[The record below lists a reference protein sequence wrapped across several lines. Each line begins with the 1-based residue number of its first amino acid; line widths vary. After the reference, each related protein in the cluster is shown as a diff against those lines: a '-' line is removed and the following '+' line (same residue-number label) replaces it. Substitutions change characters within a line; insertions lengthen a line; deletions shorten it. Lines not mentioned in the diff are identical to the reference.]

1 MDYCK
6 ITSMVAEIPKF
17 LPHQGSQIGI
27 EDKIYAVGDLCLLG
41 GGMDWDRPINATP
54 DTHYWRA
61 LYFAALAQHN
71 KSECSVVVGA
81 PNNLVAN
88 FTGKVPKGDFTLL
101 LPHEESKKIRV
112 DAVTVVPEG
121 GMHAIAFSEMIDS
134 ECIVISNGFGTIEF
148 GAATSEGVLDNS
160 LFSLNY
166 GVHMVIDPFLANL
179 KSIGYDNPNIR
190 ADQYFYWDKIIQQVV
205 DRDENIVL
213 NYNKVQLMLEDLI
226 EPVDKALNQYA
237 NNLVL
242 RAKPYFNRFTH
253 KMKVIITGG
262 GINHPQIREKLG
274 SLISD
279 LKFDV
284 YAAKKEES
292 TISGAKG
299 AKIIAEEIYGKKGIG
314 IDIGNN
320 SVITITK

>member
-1 MDYCK
+1 MNYQR

-17 LPHQGSQIGI
+17 LPHQGTQIGI
-27 EDKIYAVGDLCLLG
+27 EDKIYAVGDICLLG
-41 GGMDWDRPINATP
+41 GGMDWDRPLNATP

-61 LYFAALAQHN
+61 LYFAALAHHN
-71 KSECSVVVGA
+71 KDECSVVVGA
-81 PNNLVAN
+81 PHDLVKT
-88 FTGKVPKGDFTLL
+88 FTGKVPTGKFTLL
-101 LPHEESKKIRV
+101 LPNEGSKTVNILN
-112 DAVTVVPEG
+112 ATVVPEG
-121 GMHAIAFSEMIDS
+121 GMHAIAFSEMIED

-148 GAATSEGVLDNS
+148 GASTSDGVIDNS

-166 GVHMVIDPFLANL
+166 GVHQIVYPFLANL
-179 KSIGYDNPNIR
+179 KSIGYDNPQIR
-190 ADQYFYWDKIIQQVV
+190 PDQFFYWDKIIQRVV

-213 NYNKVQLMLEDLI
+213 NYNRVQLMLEDLI
-226 EPVDKALNQYA
+226 DPVEQALITYA
-237 NNLVL
+237 NNLIP
-242 RAKPYFNRFTH
+242 RAKPYFSRFTE

-262 GINHPQIREKLG
+262 GINYPHIKEQLG
-274 SLISD
+274 NLIKD

-284 YAAKKEES
+284 YAATKEES

-320 SVITITK
+320 SVITITT